1 MSQFSILL
9 KKEISRIAKKEV
21 RAEIIPA
28 KKSSSQRRSEITE
41 LKQRVARLEAA
52 LRKLGSPSRAN
63 RAVAADEPDENSP
76 KLRFR
81 SGGFATLRKKLNI
94 SAHEMATLLGVSA
107 QSVYHWETGKSKPQ
121 ARQLAAIASIRKL
134 GKKEVMAR
142 LSGHASTAITAQ
154 SQ

>member
-21 RAEIIPA
+21 RAEVTPA
-28 KKSSSQRRSEITE
+28 KKSGSQARSEITA

-52 LRKLGSPSRAN
+52 LKKLGNPSGRS
-63 RAVAADEPDENSP
+63 RTAAAEASDEDSP

-81 SGGFATLRKKLNI
+81 AGGFATLRKKLDI
-94 SAHEMATLLGVSA
+94 SAHDMAQLLGVSA

-134 GKKEVMAR
+134 GKKEVTAR
-142 LSGHASTAITAQ
+142 LAGVARTAE
-154 SQ
+154 

>member
-21 RAEIIPA
+21 RAEVTPA
-28 KKSSSQRRSEITE
+28 KKSGSQARSEITA
-41 LKQRVARLEAA
+41 LKQRVARLEAVVK
-52 LRKLGSPSRAN
+52 KLGNPSGRSRA
-63 RAVAADEPDENSP
+63 AAAETSDEDSP

-81 SGGFATLRKKLNI
+81 SGGFATLRKKLGI

-121 ARQLAAIASIRKL
+121 ARQLAAIASVRKL
-134 GKKEVMAR
+134 GKKEVIAR
-142 LSGHASTAITAQ
+142 LAGGASASEAVQ
-154 SQ
+154 A

>member
-21 RAEIIPA
+21 RAETTPA
-28 KKSSSQRRSEITE
+28 KKSGSQARSEISA

-52 LRKLGSPSRAN
+52 LKKLSSPSSRS
-63 RAVAADEPDENSP
+63 RAVAAEAPDEDSP
-76 KLRFR
+76 RLRFR
-81 SGGFATLRKKLNI
+81 SGGFATLRKKLDI
-94 SAHEMATLLGVSA
+94 SAHDMATLLGVSA

-121 ARQLAAIASIRKL
+121 ARQLAAIASVRKL

-142 LSGHASTAITAQ
+142 LSSQASAAE
-154 SQ
+154 SA

>member
-21 RAEIIPA
+21 RAEVTPA
-28 KKSSSQRRSEITE
+28 KKSGSQARSEIAA
-41 LKQRVARLEAA
+41 LKKRIARLEAA
-52 LRKLGSPSRAN
+52 IKKLGSSAGRN
-63 RAVAADEPDENSP
+63 RAVATEGTDEDSP

-81 SGGFATLRKKLNI
+81 AGGFATLRKKLNL

-121 ARQLAAIASIRKL
+121 ARQLAAIANVRKL
-134 GKKEVMAR
+134 GKKEVTAR
-142 LSGHASTAITAQ
+142 LAGESAAE
-154 SQ
+154 

>member
-21 RAEIIPA
+21 RAEVTPA
-28 KKSSSQRRSEITE
+28 KKSGSQARSEIAA
-41 LKQRVARLEAA
+41 LKKRIARLEAA
-52 LRKLGSPSRAN
+52 IKKLGSSAGRN
-63 RAVAADEPDENSP
+63 RAVATEGTDEDSP

-81 SGGFATLRKKLNI
+81 SGGFATLRKKLNL

-121 ARQLAAIASIRKL
+121 ARQLAAIANVRKL
-134 GKKEVMAR
+134 GKKEVTAR
-142 LSGHASTAITAQ
+142 LAGESAPE
-154 SQ
+154 

>member
-21 RAEIIPA
+21 RTEVTPT
-28 KKSSSQRRSEITE
+28 KKSGSQARSEIAA
-41 LKQRVARLEAA
+41 LKKRIARLEVAIK
-52 LRKLGSPSRAN
+52 KLGKPSGRG
-63 RAVAADEPDENSP
+63 RAVASEATDADSP

-81 SGGFATLRKKLNI
+81 AGGFATLRKKLNL

-121 ARQLAAIASIRKL
+121 ARQLAAISNVRKL
-134 GKKEVMAR
+134 GKKEVVAR
-142 LSGHASTAITAQ
+142 LAGETNAAE
-154 SQ
+154 